1 MEKTPTR
8 RPMDYQD
15 DHGEGWVGLRKQS
28 KIEKMKGY
36 IHDDRSWGPIINFPQ
51 LKFTK
56 LVQKFK
62 LTKFLLIPVS
72 LAMILQNLT

>member
-28 KIEKMKGY
+28 MIEKMKGHTHNDRY
-36 IHDDRSWGPIINFPQ
+36 EVQLLTSHDSNSQSWYRN
-51 LKFTK
+51 LN
-56 LVQKFK
+56 
-62 LTKFLLIPVS
+62 
-72 LAMILQNLT
+72 LQSFC